1 MSLTKILATESHQD
15 FDEETPILSLSL
27 PKYNYRLQVISGAAV
42 DSGFALSIRVTTEVE
57 IPLSSWFD
65 KTTIKALKSHIKDR
79 KTILVSGGTGSGKT
93 TLLNSLLREIDN
105 NDRIVTLNINF
116 TQ

>member
-1 MSLTKILATESHQD
+1 LQHLCLFWISI
-15 FDEETPILSLSL
+15 I
-27 PKYNYRLQVISGAAV
+27 QVISGAAV

-79 KTILVSGGTGSGKT
+79 KTISFLHQNLDDFLLLIFLLKT
-93 TLLNSLLREIDN
+93 
-105 NDRIVTLNINF
+105 
-116 TQ
+116 